1 MSPASCDTSKSG
13 SKDPGIAF
21 MINVAETIE
30 GGGSKWLLELA
41 AAAAKQQQA
50 KVKCAVLSG
59 M

>member
-1 MSPASCDTSKSG
+1 
-13 SKDPGIAF
+13 

-30 GGGSKWLLELA
+30 GGVSKWLLELA